1 MMYPSL
7 LRQSKR
13 RRKQSIQHIQVETF
27 SSKKS
32 RIAAYVRGCEY
43 SCWEG
48 LAGDSA
54 LFSSEPRATTITY
67 QIQAVAG
74 MGDHDG
80 LKVAGVPETLLHS
93 CRDRRVAART
103 VAAAERDV
111 PVYIYNIAT
120 TRAHQSSMPLC
131 EEL

>member
-1 MMYPSL
+1 MHLTHSSRDL
-7 LRQSKR
+7 LIEEIEDRRICKR
-13 RRKQSIQHIQVETF
+13 VRVLLSGGV
-27 SSKKS
+27 S
-32 RIAAYVRGCEY
+32 R
-43 SCWEG
+43 
-48 LAGDSA
+48 DSA
-54 LFSSEPRATTITY
+54 LFSGELCAVTITY

-80 LKVAGVPETLLHS
+80 LKIAGVPETLLHS